1 LALII
6 VHLRFK
12 TLTNGLKVKYYY
24 FYSLFPLFLTLL
36 LTSPALG
43 SENRNWEFSFKGYFK
58 SLSAVSKTFQDEE
71 TYFLDLNRL
80 RLQPTIIYEK
90 NLVFRLELDNQ
101 FLLGDYLKT
110 EEFEYIKELSP
121 RTWLDID
128 KTIIDDKSLYW
139 KIIFYRAFLS
149 YYTNLVDVSIGRQR
163 FAWGTGKFWN
173 PTDLLNPYDPTQI
186 ERQERVGVD
195 ALSLD
200 FHLGTVTR
208 STIVYAPRSTYR
220 NSSLAGRF
228 KTTIRTYDLSFL
240 FGKFGPRKTFGFDF
254 YGYVGDEGIYAEAAY
269 NWNKDLPDFF
279 SFVFGGEYRL
289 PNGLYLNGEYFYNGG
304 GKRKSKDY
312 DWKRLFSAEILS
324 LSQDY
329 FNVGLGY
336 DITPLWRLENY
347 TIINLNDQSLFTA
360 PNLSY
365 SVTSDLFLDFG
376 IQFFRGGK
384 QDEYGRPSDV
394 YYLQLQFF
402 F

>member
-1 LALII
+1 
-6 VHLRFK
+6 
-12 TLTNGLKVKYYY
+12 LKIKNLSH
-24 FYSLFPLFLTLL
+24 YSFLFFFTFLFSQ
-36 LTSPALG
+36 TSWG
-43 SENRNWEFSFKGYFK
+43 NQNSSWEINFKGYFK
-58 SLSAVSKTFQDEE
+58 SLSLVSKTFHDER
-71 TYFLDLNRL
+71 YFLDLNRL
-80 RLQPTIIYEK
+80 RLQPTVIYRK

-101 FLLGDYLKT
+101 LLLGDYLKT
-110 EEFEYIKELSP
+110 EEFNYIKELSP

-128 KTIIDDKSLYW
+128 KTIIDDKNFFW
-139 KIIFYRAFLS
+139 KLIFYRIFLS

-163 FAWGTGKFWN
+163 FAWGTGKFFN

-186 ERQERVGVD
+186 EREERVGTD
-195 ALSLD
+195 ALSMD
-200 FHLGTVTR
+200 FHLGTVSK
-208 STIVYAPRSTYR
+208 STFVYAPRSTWR
-220 NSSLAGRF
+220 NSSLAGKF
-228 KTTIRTYDLSFL
+228 KTTIKTYDLSFL
-240 FGKFGPRKTFGFDF
+240 LGKFGPRRALGFDF
-254 YGYVGDEGIYAEAAY
+254 YGYVGDEGIYAEGAY

-312 DWKRLFSAEILS
+312 DWDRFFSAEILS

-329 FNVGLGY
+329 FNLGLGY
-336 DITPLWRLENY
+336 DITPLWRLESY

-360 PNLSY
+360 PNVSY

-376 IQFFRGGK
+376 IQFFRGAK
-384 QDEYGRPSDV
+384 QDEFGRPSDV